1 MLDISYPNCCLFHN
15 VTYAESRVCI
25 GRLTVVMPSV
35 IILSVV
41 ASFANHDCSS
51 AFCRDTTRANG
62 TRIFFNSSGSLHN
75 TSEAVFLVI
84 CDLSMNEL

>member
-15 VTYAESRVCI
+15 VAYAESRVCV

-51 AFCRDTTRANG
+51 AFAFAKAQQEQMEHKSFSIPAALFTT
-62 TRIFFNSSGSLHN
+62 
-75 TSEAVFLVI
+75 FLRPYF
-84 CDLSMNEL
+84 